1 MDGVAGDVEGT
12 ATEGV
17 ATGIE
22 VVGTDGVLAMA
33 QTSERRAEMM

>member
-1 MDGVAGDVEGT
+1 MDGVVGGVGGT

-22 VVGTDGVLAMA
+22 VLGTDAVLAMA
-33 QTSERRAEMM
+33 QTSERRAEMK